1 MSTSKAYF
9 LLFRSIHDVLKAEK
23 MLKRTGAEFELVPVP
38 RQISS
43 ECGVCIK
50 SLISP
55 KDLFPADVLGEIER
69 CYAFN
74 GTEFTLLSSINTKT
88 DQQET

>member
-1 MSTSKAYF
+1 MSTNSTYF

-23 MLKRTGAEFELVPVP
+23 VLKKIGAEFELVPVP

-50 SLISP
+50 SMTSP
-55 KDLFPADVLGEIER
+55 KDLFPSADLGEVER
-69 CYAFN
+69 CYTHN
-74 GTEFTLLSSINTKT
+74 GTEYVLLSEIISST
-88 DQQET
+88 DPSES